1 MAMRNDPRFQPFDPA
16 RTPRFA
22 DLATFLRACRIDIGP
37 EIDIALVGVPFD
49 MGVNFRSGARHG
61 PAAVR
66 EASRIIRQIHPT
78 SGIAPF
84 RLCNVA
90 DIGDAHVNP
99 LDPSGSISLIQDYFR
114 RIRDAGATP
123 IAVGG
128 DHTIPLPIL
137 RVLARDRSVGVVQ
150 FDAHP
155 DTLDELMGTKIN
167 HATTFRRGVEE
178 GLIDPKR
185 TIQIGL
191 RGSRFSEDDAIWG
204 KNAGMR
210 VITMDEYESIGRE
223 AVVREMDRV
232 LGSAPAYITFD
243 IDGLDAAYA
252 MGTGVP
258 EVGGYTVRDA
268 QVMIRSLQ
276 GKNLVG
282 GDICEVAPMFD
293 PTGQTALNA
302 ANLLFEILCVVADS
316 HARGM
321 NVGPGKKTEPQNR
334 EDGNG

>member
-1 MAMRNDPRFQPFDPA
+1 
-16 RTPRFA
+16 
-22 DLATFLRACRIDIGP
+22 
-37 EIDIALVGVPFD
+37 
-49 MGVNFRSGARHG
+49 
-61 PAAVR
+61 VR
-66 EASRIIRQIHPT
+66 EASRIIRQVHPT

-99 LDPSGSISLIQDYFR
+99 LDPSGSISLIQDYFQR
-114 RIRDAGATP
+114 VRDAGATP

-137 RVLARDRSVGVVQ
+137 RVLARDRPVGVVQ
-150 FDAHP
+150 FDSHP
-155 DTLDELMGTKIN
+155 DTFEELLGTRIN

-321 NVGPGKKTEPQNR
+321 NVSGPNR
-334 EDGNG
+334 PG

>member
-1 MAMRNDPRFQPFDPA
+1 MKNDPRFQPLDA
-16 RTPRFA
+16 LLTPRFA
-22 DLATFLRACRIDIGP
+22 DVATFLRARRMEIGP
-37 EIDIALVGVPFD
+37 DVDIALVGVPFD

-90 DIGDAHVNP
+90 DVGDAAVNA
-99 LDPSGSISLIQDYFR
+99 LDPVASIGLIEGSIR
-114 RIRDAGATP
+114 RIHDAGAIP

-128 DHTIPLPIL
+128 DHTVPLPIL
-137 RVLARDRSVGVVQ
+137 RVLARDRPAGVVQ

-155 DTLDELMGTKIN
+155 DTLDELLGSKIN

-178 GLIDPKR
+178 GLIDPRR
-185 TIQIGL
+185 TLQIGL

-210 VITMDEYESIGRE
+210 VITIDEYEAIGRD
-223 AVVREMDRV
+223 AVVREIDRV
-232 LGSAPAYITFD
+232 LGDGPVYITFD

-258 EVGGYTVRDA
+258 EVGGYSVRDA
-268 QVMIRSLQ
+268 QMMIRSLQ
-276 GKNLVG
+276 GKDLIG

-293 PTGQTALNA
+293 PTAQTALNA
-302 ANLLFEILCVVADS
+302 ANLLFEMTCVIADS
-316 HARGM
+316 RARRG
-321 NVGPGKKTEPQNR
+321 R
-334 EDGNG
+334 

>member
-1 MAMRNDPRFQPFDPA
+1 MRNDPRFQPFDA
-16 RTPRFA
+16 SLMPRFA
-22 DLATFLRACRIDIGP
+22 DVATFLRTRRMDISP
-37 EIDIALVGVPFD
+37 DIDIALVGVPFD

-90 DIGDAHVNP
+90 DVGDATVNA
-99 LDPSGSISLIQDYFR
+99 LDPAGSIGLIEESIR
-114 RIRDAGATP
+114 RIHGAGAIP
-123 IAVGG
+123 IAIGG
-128 DHTIPLPIL
+128 DHTVPLPIL
-137 RVLARDRSVGVVQ
+137 RVLARDRPVGVIQ
-150 FDAHP
+150 FDSHP
-155 DTLDELMGTKIN
+155 DTLDELLGTKIN

-178 GLIDPKR
+178 GLIDPRR
-185 TIQIGL
+185 TLQIGL

-204 KNAGMR
+204 KKAGMR
-210 VITMDEYESIGRE
+210 VITIDEYEAIGRD
-223 AVVREMDRV
+223 AVVREIDRV
-232 LGSAPAYITFD
+232 LGDGPVYITFD

-276 GKNLVG
+276 GKNLIG

-302 ANLLFEILCVVADS
+302 ANLLFEMVCVIADS
-316 HARGM
+316 RASRAS
-321 NVGPGKKTEPQNR
+321 
-334 EDGNG
+334 

>member
-1 MAMRNDPRFQPFDPA
+1 MRNDPRFQPFDPA

-22 DLATFLRACRIDIGP
+22 DIATFLRSRRIDIGP
-37 EIDIALVGVPFD
+37 EIDVALVGVPFD

-66 EASRIIRQIHPT
+66 EASRIIRQVHPT

-99 LDPSGSISLIQDYFR
+99 LDPSGSISLIQDYFQR
-114 RIRDAGATP
+114 VRDAGATP

-137 RVLARDRSVGVVQ
+137 RVLARDRPVGVVQ
-150 FDAHP
+150 FDSHP
-155 DTLDELMGTKIN
+155 DTFEELLGTRIN

-321 NVGPGKKTEPQNR
+321 NVSGPNR
-334 EDGNG
+334 PG

>member
-1 MAMRNDPRFQPFDPA
+1 MKDNPRFQPLDA
-16 RTPRFA
+16 LLTPRFA
-22 DLATFLRACRIDIGP
+22 EIATFLRAQRMDVSA

-49 MGVNFRSGARHG
+49 MGVNFRSGARQG

-66 EASRIIRQIHPT
+66 EASRIIRQVHPT

-90 DIGDAHVNP
+90 DVGDARVNA
-99 LDPSGSISLIQDYFR
+99 LDPAGSIGLIENSIR
-114 RIRDAGATP
+114 RIDAAGAVP

-128 DHTIPLPIL
+128 DHTVPLPIL
-137 RVLARDRSVGVVQ
+137 RALGRHGPVGVIQ

-155 DTLDELMGTKIN
+155 DTLDELLGTKIN

-178 GLIDPKR
+178 GLIDPRR
-185 TIQIGL
+185 TLQIGL
-191 RGSRFSEDDAIWG
+191 RGSQFSEDDAAWG
-204 KNAGMR
+204 RQAGMR
-210 VITMDEYESIGRE
+210 VITMDEYEAIGRD
-223 AVVREMDRV
+223 AVVREIDRV
-232 LGSAPAYITFD
+232 LGDGPAYITFD
-243 IDGLDAAYA
+243 IDGLDAAHA

-268 QVMIRSLQ
+268 QVMLRSLR
-276 GKNLVG
+276 GKNLIG

-302 ANLLFEILCVVADS
+302 ANLLFEILCVIADS
-316 HARGM
+316 RAR
-321 NVGPGKKTEPQNR
+321 NSR
-334 EDGNG
+334 